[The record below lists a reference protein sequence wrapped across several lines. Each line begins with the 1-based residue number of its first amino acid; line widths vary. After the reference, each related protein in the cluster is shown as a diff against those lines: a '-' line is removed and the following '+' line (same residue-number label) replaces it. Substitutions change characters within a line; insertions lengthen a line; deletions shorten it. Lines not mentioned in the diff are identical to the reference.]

1 MVQEEDIKK
10 AAEENVGGVI
20 EGTDYPQYSFVLGAN
35 YVIESLGWTGMDIE
49 PKVTYKPI
57 IVAYKGMDRLG
68 KVHKYYDIYTRLN
81 SGKFFRDV
89 RDPQSYTW
97 DEINKFAD
105 GQEPM
110 WTFMEFLLP

>member
-1 MVQEEDIKK
+1 MTREEDIKK

-49 PKVTYKPI
+49 PNVTYKPI
-57 IVAYKGMDRLG
+57 IVAYKGMDRFG
-68 KVHKYYDIYTRLN
+68 KVHKYYNIYTRLSSGRFLEEAGN
-81 SGKFFRDV
+81 S
-89 RDPQSYTW
+89 PSYSW

-110 WTFMEFLLP
+110 WTYMEFLLP

>member
-1 MVQEEDIKK
+1 MVQKEDIKE
-10 AAEENVGGVI
+10 AAS
-20 EGTDYPQYSFVLGAN
+20 YSHNEFVEYFAFIDGAK

-49 PKVTYKPI
+49 PKVTHKPI
-57 IVAYKGMDRLG
+57 IVSYKEIDRLG
-68 KVHKYYDIYTRLN
+68 KVHKYYDIYTRLD

-110 WTFMEFLLP
+110 WTYVESLLP